1 MCSYRII
8 MTSVLFCLSSENM
21 KKADAEDSD
30 GQFFKKKSCYYIM
43 FLESSNFLGGPTTLL
58 LLLLLLDFL
67 CEIL

>member
-30 GQFFKKKSCYYIM
+30 GQFLKKK
-43 FLESSNFLGGPTTLL
+43 LL
-58 LLLLLLDFL
+58 LHNVSRKQ
-67 CEIL
+67 

>member
-1 MCSYRII
+1 

-30 GQFFKKKSCYYIM
+30 GQFFKKSCYYIM

-58 LLLLLLDFL
+58 LLFLLLDFL